1 MQGKFGINIMLVRN
15 NTSGF
20 VGSGKQNKSKK
31 IKGIN
36 IQLRNTCCTVL
47 AKYADIF

>member
-15 NTSGF
+15 NTSDF
-20 VGSGKQNKSKK
+20 VGSGKQNKK

-36 IQLRNTCCTVL
+36 IQLINTC
-47 AKYADIF
+47 

>member
-15 NTSGF
+15 KTSGF

-31 IKGIN
+31 IKGVN
-36 IQLRNTCCTVL
+36 IVNKYMLNCLT
-47 AKYADIF
+47 KYADVF

>member
-15 NTSGF
+15 NTSDF
-20 VGSGKQNKSKK
+20 VGSGKQNKRKK

-36 IQLRNTCCTVL
+36 IQLINTC
-47 AKYADIF
+47 